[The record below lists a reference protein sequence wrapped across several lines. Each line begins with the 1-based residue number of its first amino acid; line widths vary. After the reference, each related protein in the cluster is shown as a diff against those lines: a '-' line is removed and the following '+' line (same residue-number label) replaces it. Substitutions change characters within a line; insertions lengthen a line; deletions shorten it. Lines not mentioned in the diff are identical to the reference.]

1 MATAKWTLM
10 GMYNYDDTI
19 FNEMILPT
27 GIDADLFKQS
37 LLIEKGEFEVL
48 FPDPNFM
55 KNAIK
60 IWSSKWFRTFS
71 EWLKGTQAEWNPIYN
86 YDRYEE
92 GWDDNKK
99 NYSSVN
105 QADYSD
111 KRTANLEHS
120 HILNTKDER
129 TADLEDKRT
138 ADLEEKR
145 VANLKDERTADLED
159 KRTADLEEKRV
170 ANLKD
175 ESTSGKKDESTF
187 NNADITSQIKPSTT
201 EHKVAA
207 YDSATYAES
216 SQDIVNNGESKIQ
229 HVGTVTNESDGTETT
244 SHTGSDTTATT
255 GSDTM
260 KHTGTDTT
268 AHTGSDTTATTG
280 SDTMKH
286 SGTDTTAH
294 TGNEINNETGTDETT
309 HKGKL
314 SDITG
319 KEQNTNQHTAHL
331 YGNIGVTTSAAMLAE
346 FYNVAKWNL
355 YEHMADVFGSEL
367 LIQVY

>member
-1 MATAKWTLM
+1 MAKWTLM
-10 GMYNYDDTI
+10 GMYNYDNTI
-19 FNEMILPT
+19 FNEMVLPT
-27 GIDADLFKQS
+27 GIDADLFKSS

-48 FPDPNFM
+48 FPDPDFM

-60 IWSSKWFRTFS
+60 VWSAKWFRTFS

-99 NYSSVN
+99 NYSSTN
-105 QADYSD
+105 SADYSD
-111 KRTANLEHS
+111 KRTANLEHN

-145 VANLKDERTADLED
+145 VANLKDE
-159 KRTADLEEKRV
+159 
-170 ANLKD
+170 
-175 ESTSGKKDESTF
+175 STNGKKDESTF
-187 NNADITSQIKPSTT
+187 NNADITSQTKESTT

-207 YDSATYAES
+207 YDSSSYVPS
-216 SQDIVNNGESKIQ
+216 SQDIVNNGDSKTA
-229 HVGTVTNESDGTETT
+229 HVGTVTNKSDGTETT
-244 SHTGSDTTATT
+244 EHTGSDTM
-255 GSDTM
+255 S
-260 KHTGTDTT
+260 
-268 AHTGSDTTATTG
+268 TTG

-319 KEQNTNQHTAHL
+319 KEQNTNQHAAHL

>member
-10 GMYNYDDTI
+10 GMYNYDNTI

-27 GIDADLFKQS
+27 GIDADLFKSS

-48 FPDPNFM
+48 FPDPDFM

-60 IWSSKWFRTFS
+60 VWSAKWYRTFS
-71 EWLKGTQAEWNPIYN
+71 EWLKGTKAEWNPIYN

-99 NYSSVN
+99 KYSSIN
-105 QADYSD
+105 NADYSD
-111 KRTANLEHS
+111 KRTADLQDKHV
-120 HILNTKDER
+120 LNTKDER
-129 TADLEDKRT
+129 TADTEENRILNTKDART
-138 ADLEEKR
+138 ADL
-145 VANLKDERTADLED
+145 
-159 KRTADLEEKRV
+159 
-170 ANLKD
+170 
-175 ESTSGKKDESTF
+175 KDESTF
-187 NNADITSQIKPSTT
+187 NNADTTSQTKESTT

-207 YDSATYAES
+207 YDSSSYVPS
-216 SQDIVNNGESKIQ
+216 SQDIVNNGDSKVQ
-229 HVGTVTNESDGTETT
+229 HTGTVTNETTGT
-244 SHTGSDTTATT
+244 DTTAHSGTDATT
-255 GSDTM
+255 I
-260 KHTGTDTT
+260 KGTDTT
-268 AHTGSDTTATTG
+268 AHTGSDT
-280 SDTMKH
+280 
-286 SGTDTTAH
+286 
-294 TGNEINNETGTDETT
+294 INTTGTDETV

-319 KEQNTNQHTAHL
+319 DEQNTNQHTAHL

>member
-99 NYSSVN
+99 NYSSTN
-105 QADYSD
+105 SADYSD
-111 KRTANLEHS
+111 KRTANLEHN

-145 VANLKDERTADLED
+145 VANLKDE
-159 KRTADLEEKRV
+159 
-170 ANLKD
+170 
-175 ESTSGKKDESTF
+175 SSSGKKDESTF
-187 NNADITSQIKPSTT
+187 NNADITSQTKESTT

-207 YDSATYAES
+207 YDNSSYVPS
-216 SQDIVNNGESKIQ
+216 SQDIVNNGDSKTA

-244 SHTGSDTTATT
+244 EHTGSDTM
-255 GSDTM
+255 S
-260 KHTGTDTT
+260 
-268 AHTGSDTTATTG
+268 TTG

-309 HKGKL
+309 HQGKL

>member
-1 MATAKWTLM
+1 MATAKWTLT
-10 GMYNYDDTI
+10 GMYNYDNTI
-19 FNEMILPT
+19 FNEMILPA
-27 GIDADLFKQS
+27 GREGDLLKQS

-48 FPDPNFM
+48 FPNPDFM

-60 IWSSKWFRTFS
+60 VWSAKWFRTFS

-111 KRTANLEHS
+111 KRTANLEHN
-120 HILNTKDER
+120 HILNT
-129 TADLEDKRT
+129 
-138 ADLEEKR
+138 
-145 VANLKDERTADLED
+145 KDERTADLED

-187 NNADITSQIKPSTT
+187 NNADLTSQTKPCTT

-207 YDSATYAES
+207 YDSSTYVES
-216 SQDIVNNGESKIQ
+216 SQDIVNNGDSKVQ
-229 HVGTVTNESDGTETT
+229 HVGIVSNESDGTETT
-244 SHTGSDTTATT
+244 S
-255 GSDTM
+255 
-260 KHTGTDTT
+260 
-268 AHTGSDTTATTG
+268 HTGSDTTATTG

-355 YEHMADVFGSEL
+355 YEHIANVFGSEL

>member
-10 GMYNYDDTI
+10 GMYSYDNTI

-48 FPDPNFM
+48 FPNPDFM

-99 NYSSVN
+99 NYSSTN
-105 QADYSD
+105 SADYSD
-111 KRTANLEHS
+111 KRTANLEHN

-129 TADLEDKRT
+129 TADLEDKRM
-138 ADLEEKR
+138 
-145 VANLKDERTADLED
+145 
-159 KRTADLEEKRV
+159 ADLEEKRV

-187 NNADITSQIKPSTT
+187 NNADITSQTKESTT

-207 YDSATYAES
+207 YDSSSYVPS
-216 SQDIVNNGESKIQ
+216 SQDIVNNGDSKTA

-244 SHTGSDTTATT
+244 EHTGSDTM
-255 GSDTM
+255 S
-260 KHTGTDTT
+260 
-268 AHTGSDTTATTG
+268 TTG

-331 YGNIGVTTSAAMLAE
+331 YGNIGITTSAAMLAE

>member
-48 FPDPNFM
+48 FPNPDFM

-99 NYSSVN
+99 NYSSIN

-111 KRTANLEHS
+111 KRTANLEHN
-120 HILNTKDER
+120 HILNT
-129 TADLEDKRT
+129 
-138 ADLEEKR
+138 
-145 VANLKDERTADLED
+145 KDERTADLED

-187 NNADITSQIKPSTT
+187 NNADLTSQTTPSVT

-216 SQDIVNNGESKIQ
+216 SQDIVNNGDSKVQ

-260 KHTGTDTT
+260 KHTG
-268 AHTGSDTTATTG
+268 S
-280 SDTMKH
+280 
-286 SGTDTTAH
+286 DTTAH

>member
-10 GMYNYDDTI
+10 GMYNYDNTI
-19 FNEMILPT
+19 FNEMILPA
-27 GIDADLFKQS
+27 GIDGDLLKQS

-60 IWSSKWFRTFS
+60 VWSAKWFRTFS

-111 KRTANLEHS
+111 KRTANLEHN
-120 HILNTKDER
+120 HILNT
-129 TADLEDKRT
+129 
-138 ADLEEKR
+138 
-145 VANLKDERTADLED
+145 KDERTADLED

-187 NNADITSQIKPSTT
+187 NNADLTSQTKPSTT

-216 SQDIVNNGESKIQ
+216 SQDIVSNGDSKVQ
-229 HVGTVTNESDGTETT
+229 HVGTVTNESDGTERT
-244 SHTGSDTTATT
+244 S
-255 GSDTM
+255 
-260 KHTGTDTT
+260 
-268 AHTGSDTTATTG
+268 HTGSDTTATTG

>member
-10 GMYNYDDTI
+10 GMYNYDNTI
-19 FNEMILPT
+19 FNEMVLPT
-27 GIDADLFKQS
+27 GIDADLFKSS

-48 FPDPNFM
+48 FPDPDFM

-60 IWSSKWFRTFS
+60 VWSAKWYRTFS

-99 NYSSVN
+99 KYSSIN
-105 QADYSD
+105 NADYSD
-111 KRTANLEHS
+111 KRTADLQDKHV
-120 HILNTKDER
+120 LNTKDER
-129 TADLEDKRT
+129 TADSEENRILNTKDART
-138 ADLEEKR
+138 ADL
-145 VANLKDERTADLED
+145 
-159 KRTADLEEKRV
+159 
-170 ANLKD
+170 
-175 ESTSGKKDESTF
+175 KDESTF
-187 NNADITSQIKPSTT
+187 NNADTTSQTKESTT

-207 YDSATYAES
+207 YDSSSYVPS
-216 SQDIVNNGESKIQ
+216 SQDIVNNGDSKVQ
-229 HVGTVTNESDGTETT
+229 HTGTVTNETTGT
-244 SHTGSDTTATT
+244 DTTAHSGTDATT
-255 GSDTM
+255 T
-260 KHTGTDTT
+260 KGTDTT
-268 AHTGSDTTATTG
+268 AHTGSDT
-280 SDTMKH
+280 
-286 SGTDTTAH
+286 
-294 TGNEINNETGTDETT
+294 INTTGTDETV

-319 KEQNTNQHTAHL
+319 DEQNTNQHTAHL

>member
-10 GMYNYDDTI
+10 GMYNYDNTI
-19 FNEMILPT
+19 FNEMVLPT
-27 GIDADLFKQS
+27 GIDADLFKSS

-48 FPDPNFM
+48 FPDPDFM

-60 IWSSKWFRTFS
+60 VWSAKWYRTFS
-71 EWLKGTQAEWNPIYN
+71 EWLRGTQAEWNPIYN

-99 NYSSVN
+99 NYSSTN
-105 QADYSD
+105 SADYSD
-111 KRTANLEHS
+111 KRTANLEHN

-145 VANLKDERTADLED
+145 VANLKDE
-159 KRTADLEEKRV
+159 
-170 ANLKD
+170 
-175 ESTSGKKDESTF
+175 STNGKKDESTF
-187 NNADITSQIKPSTT
+187 NNTDITSQTKESTT

-207 YDSATYAES
+207 YDSSSYVPS
-216 SQDIVNNGESKIQ
+216 SQDIVNNGDSKIQ

-244 SHTGSDTTATT
+244 EHTGSDTM
-255 GSDTM
+255 S
-260 KHTGTDTT
+260 
-268 AHTGSDTTATTG
+268 TTG

>member
-10 GMYNYDDTI
+10 GMYNYDNTI
-19 FNEMILPT
+19 FNEMVLPT

-48 FPDPNFM
+48 FPNPDFM

-99 NYSSVN
+99 KYSSVN
-105 QADYSD
+105 NADYSD
-111 KRTANLEHS
+111 KRTANLEDNR
-120 HILNTKDER
+120 IT
-129 TADLEDKRT
+129 
-138 ADLEEKR
+138 
-145 VANLKDERTADLED
+145 NLKDERTADLVD

-175 ESTSGKKDESTF
+175 ESAKGQKDESTF
-187 NNADITSQIKPSTT
+187 NNADITSQTKESTT

-207 YDSATYAES
+207 YDSSSYVPS
-216 SQDIVNNGESKIQ
+216 SQDIVNNGDSKTA
-229 HVGTVTNESDGTETT
+229 HVGTVTNETDGTETT
-244 SHTGSDTTATT
+244 SHTGSDTM
-255 GSDTM
+255 S
-260 KHTGTDTT
+260 
-268 AHTGSDTTATTG
+268 TTG

-294 TGNEINNETGTDETT
+294 TGNEINTTRGTDETL

-314 SDITG
+314 SDVSG
-319 KEQNTNQHTAHL
+319 NEQNTNQHTAHL

>member
-1 MATAKWTLM
+1 M
-10 GMYNYDDTI
+10 GMYNYDNTI
-19 FNEMILPT
+19 FNDMVLPT

-48 FPDPNFM
+48 FPNPDFM

-99 NYSSVN
+99 NYSSTN
-105 QADYSD
+105 NADYSD
-111 KRTANLEHS
+111 KRTANLEHN

-145 VANLKDERTADLED
+145 VANLKDE
-159 KRTADLEEKRV
+159 
-170 ANLKD
+170 
-175 ESTSGKKDESTF
+175 SSSGKKDESTF
-187 NNADITSQIKPSTT
+187 NNADITSQTKESTT

-207 YDSATYAES
+207 YDSSSYVPS
-216 SQDIVNNGESKIQ
+216 SQDTVNNGDSKTA

-244 SHTGSDTTATT
+244 SHTGSDT
-255 GSDTM
+255 M
-260 KHTGTDTT
+260 N
-268 AHTGSDTTATTG
+268 TTG

-309 HKGKL
+309 HRGKL

-331 YGNIGVTTSAAMLAE
+331 YGNIGVTTSAAILAE

>member
-10 GMYNYDDTI
+10 GMYNYDNTI

-27 GIDADLFKQS
+27 GIDADLFKSS

-48 FPDPNFM
+48 FPNPDFM

-60 IWSSKWFRTFS
+60 VWSAKWYRTFS

-99 NYSSVN
+99 RYNSVN
-105 QADYSD
+105 NADYSD
-111 KRTANLEHS
+111 KRTADLQDKHV
-120 HILNTKDER
+120 LNTKDER
-129 TADLEDKRT
+129 TANLEDKRT
-138 ADLEEKR
+138 AALEENR
-145 VANLKDERTADLED
+145 ITNLKDERTADLED
-159 KRTADLEEKRV
+159 KRTAALEENRIT
-170 ANLKD
+170 NLKD
-175 ESTSGKKDESTF
+175 ERTADLKDESTF
-187 NNADITSQIKPSTT
+187 NNADTTSQTKESTT

-207 YDSATYAES
+207 YDSSGYVPS
-216 SQDIVNNGESKIQ
+216 SQDIVNNGDSKIQ
-229 HVGTVTNESDGTETT
+229 HTGTVTNETTGTDTT
-244 SHTGSDTTATT
+244 AHTGTDAVNTTGTDTMSHTGTDTTAHTGTDAVNTT
-255 GSDTM
+255 GTDTM
-260 KHTGTDTT
+260 EHTGTDTT
-268 AHTGSDTTATTG
+268 AHTGSDTMNT
-280 SDTMKH
+280 
-286 SGTDTTAH
+286 
-294 TGNEINNETGTDETT
+294 TGTDETV

-319 KEQNTNQHTAHL
+319 NEQNTNQHTAHL

>member
-1 MATAKWTLM
+1 MATAKWTLV

-19 FNEMILPT
+19 FNEMVLLA

-37 LLIEKGEFEVL
+37 LLMEKGEFEVL
-48 FPDPNFM
+48 YPNPDFM
-55 KNAIK
+55 KHAIK
-60 IWSSKWFRTFS
+60 VWSSKWFRTFK
-71 EWLKGTQAEWNPIYN
+71 EWLKGTEAEWNPIYN

-111 KRTANLEHS
+111 KRTA
-120 HILNTKDER
+120 
-129 TADLEDKRT
+129 
-138 ADLEEKR
+138 
-145 VANLKDERTADLED
+145 
-159 KRTADLEEKRV
+159 DLEEKRV

-175 ESTSGKKDESTF
+175 ESSSGKKDESTF
-187 NNADITSQIKPSTT
+187 NNADLTSQTKPSTT

-207 YDSATYAES
+207 YDSATYVES
-216 SQDIVNNGESKIQ
+216 SQDIVDNGDSKVQ

-244 SHTGSDTTATT
+244 S
-255 GSDTM
+255 
-260 KHTGTDTT
+260 
-268 AHTGSDTTATTG
+268 HTGSDTTATTG

-314 SDITG
+314 SDVTG

>member
-19 FNEMILPT
+19 FNEMILPA

-48 FPDPNFM
+48 FPNPNFM

-99 NYSSVN
+99 HYSSTN
-105 QADYSD
+105 SADYSD
-111 KRTANLEHS
+111 KRTANLEHN
-120 HILNTKDER
+120 HILNTRDER

-145 VANLKDERTADLED
+145 I
-159 KRTADLEEKRV
+159 

-187 NNADITSQIKPSTT
+187 NNADLTSQTTPSVT

-216 SQDIVNNGESKIQ
+216 SQDIVNNGDSKIQ

-260 KHTGTDTT
+260 KHTG
-268 AHTGSDTTATTG
+268 S
-280 SDTMKH
+280 
-286 SGTDTTAH
+286 DTTAH

>member
-48 FPDPNFM
+48 FPNPDFM

-60 IWSSKWFRTFS
+60 VWSAKWFRTFS

-99 NYSSVN
+99 NYSSTN
-105 QADYSD
+105 SADYSD
-111 KRTANLEHS
+111 KRTANLEHN
-120 HILNTKDER
+120 HILNT
-129 TADLEDKRT
+129 
-138 ADLEEKR
+138 
-145 VANLKDERTADLED
+145 KDERTADLED

-187 NNADITSQIKPSTT
+187 NNADLTSQTTPSTT

-207 YDSATYAES
+207 YDSASYVES
-216 SQDIVNNGESKIQ
+216 SQDIVSNGDSKVQ
-229 HVGTVTNESDGTETT
+229 HVGSVTNESDGTETT
-244 SHTGSDTTATT
+244 S
-255 GSDTM
+255 
-260 KHTGTDTT
+260 
-268 AHTGSDTTATTG
+268 HTGSDTTATTG

-331 YGNIGVTTSAAMLAE
+331 YGNIGLTTSAAMLAE

>member
-10 GMYNYDDTI
+10 GMYNYDNTI
-19 FNEMILPT
+19 FNEMVLPT
-27 GIDADLFKQS
+27 GIDADLFKSS

-48 FPDPNFM
+48 YPNPDFM

-60 IWSSKWFRTFS
+60 VWSAKWYRTFS

-99 NYSSVN
+99 NYSSTN
-105 QADYSD
+105 SADYSD
-111 KRTANLEHS
+111 KRTANLEHN

-129 TADLEDKRT
+129 TADM
-138 ADLEEKR
+138 
-145 VANLKDERTADLED
+145 ED

-187 NNADITSQIKPSTT
+187 NNADLTSQTKESTT

-207 YDSATYAES
+207 YDSSSYVPS
-216 SQDIVNNGESKIQ
+216 SQDIVNNGDSKVQ

-244 SHTGSDTTATT
+244 S
-255 GSDTM
+255 
-260 KHTGTDTT
+260 
-268 AHTGSDTTATTG
+268 HTGSDTTATTG

>member
-10 GMYNYDDTI
+10 GMYNYDNTI

-27 GIDADLFKQS
+27 GIDADLFKSS

-48 FPDPNFM
+48 FPDPDFM

-60 IWSSKWFRTFS
+60 VWSAKWYRTFS

-99 NYSSVN
+99 KYSSIN
-105 QADYSD
+105 NADYSD
-111 KRTANLEHS
+111 KRTADLQDKHV
-120 HILNTKDER
+120 LNTKDER
-129 TADLEDKRT
+129 TADTEENRILNTKDART
-138 ADLEEKR
+138 ADL
-145 VANLKDERTADLED
+145 
-159 KRTADLEEKRV
+159 
-170 ANLKD
+170 
-175 ESTSGKKDESTF
+175 KDESTF
-187 NNADITSQIKPSTT
+187 NNTDTTSQTKESTT

-207 YDSATYAES
+207 YDSSSYVPS
-216 SQDIVNNGESKIQ
+216 SQDIVNNGDSKIQ
-229 HVGTVTNESDGTETT
+229 HTGTVTNETTGT
-244 SHTGSDTTATT
+244 DTTAHS
-255 GSDTM
+255 GSDATTTKGM
-260 KHTGTDTT
+260 DTT
-268 AHTGSDTTATTG
+268 AHTGSDT
-280 SDTMKH
+280 
-286 SGTDTTAH
+286 
-294 TGNEINNETGTDETT
+294 INTTGTDETV

-319 KEQNTNQHTAHL
+319 DEQNTNQHTAHL
-331 YGNIGVTTSAAMLAE
+331 YGNIGVSTSASILAE
-346 FYNVAKWNL
+346 FYQVAKWNL

>member
-10 GMYNYDDTI
+10 GMYNYDNTI

-27 GIDADLFKQS
+27 GIDADLFKSS

-48 FPDPNFM
+48 FPDPDFM

-60 IWSSKWFRTFS
+60 VWSAKWFRTFS

-99 NYSSVN
+99 NYSSTN
-105 QADYSD
+105 SADYSD
-111 KRTANLEHS
+111 KRTANLEHN
-120 HILNTKDER
+120 HILNT
-129 TADLEDKRT
+129 
-138 ADLEEKR
+138 
-145 VANLKDERTADLED
+145 KDERTADLED

-187 NNADITSQIKPSTT
+187 NNADITSQTKESTT

-207 YDSATYAES
+207 YDSSSYVPS
-216 SQDIVNNGESKIQ
+216 SQDIVNNGDSKIQ
-229 HVGTVTNESDGTETT
+229 HVGTVTNESDGMETT
-244 SHTGSDTTATT
+244 EHTGSDTM
-255 GSDTM
+255 S
-260 KHTGTDTT
+260 
-268 AHTGSDTTATTG
+268 TTG